1 MLLLNL
7 KQNNFYLAMSLLLIS
22 ICLTTNVAFPKEEN
36 NADFNRSFLNLME
49 STPKENRYLLDGW
62 NDYLTEVLGYSNAEH
77 LKVIEQL
84 TLDYAKTF
92 KAFDEM
98 YGKDLEQDKIQY
110 SPQWLDDLIAKFGKD
125 FVCSNK
131 RAILLNLMVAFD
143 RKSAKKYDQIANDV
157 LGKEQILHLAY
168 ERYLGVFMKYY
179 KQLNDKDQKKMNAW
193 KKVAEKYLSITGK
206 SHFAFIYYGK
216 HMENKVHDNALQKEN
231 KELYMYFKKAALPFG
246 SGALSKAWK
255 DMDKFVEMCSGQS
268 LQHPENN

>member
-7 KQNNFYLAMSLLLIS
+7 KQNNPYLAMSLIVLS
-22 ICLTTNVAFPKEEN
+22 ICLTTNVAFSKEEN
-36 NADFNRSFLNLME
+36 NANLSRSFSNLIE

-62 NDYLTEVLGYSNAEH
+62 NDYLTEVLGYSSAEH

-84 TLDYAKTF
+84 TLDYAKSY
-92 KAFDEM
+92 KAFNEM
-98 YGKDLEQDKIQY
+98 YGKDLEQDKTQY
-110 SPQWLDDLIAKFGKD
+110 SSQWLDDLIAKFGKN

-157 LGKEQILHLAY
+157 LCKEQILYLAY
-168 ERYLGVFMKYY
+168 ERYLGIFMKYY
-179 KQLNDKDQKKMNAW
+179 KQLNEKDQKKMNAW
-193 KKVAEKYLSITGK
+193 KKVAEKYLSITSK

-231 KELYMYFKKAALPFG
+231 NELYMYFKNVALPFG

-255 DMDKFVEMCSGQS
+255 DMDKLVAMCPGQS
-268 LQHPENN
+268 LKHPEND